1 MTTPINATSAARIAV
16 LLVDDERALLD
27 AMRLGL
33 ENEFDV
39 ETASSAADAEML
51 LATGRHDV
59 IVCDHLMP
67 DEVGLDFLIN
77 AARWHPRAKR
87 ILITGYMNPE
97 LISRSVQIAG
107 LSACLLKP
115 VPPEQ
120 LRSAIRTSLVGP
132 T

>member
-1 MTTPINATSAARIAV
+1 MTTPTDATQTKPITV
-16 LLVDDERALLD
+16 LLVDDERALLEV
-27 AMRLGL
+27 MRMGL
-33 ENEFDV
+33 EDVFDV
-39 ETASSAADAEML
+39 ETATSAAEAEML

-67 DEVGLDFLIN
+67 DEVGLSFLIN
-77 AARWHPRAKR
+77 AARRHPRAKR